1 MNFKQLISVGIITI
15 LLFSFILSIR
25 AEYSIRDEYIIDI
38 NASGDMELHLN
49 FSVSPINTYYSSNT
63 YYSRYNDWD
72 MYEGSETAINKAL
85 DNEIDNEYEFRYV
98 YSVYKLIL
106 WVFDPFIARIET
118 LEKQHLDDQERI
130 FRLEKR
136 IYLLEKDV
144 KNLTVS

>member
-1 MNFKQLISVGIITI
+1 MAIKLNRHNVVFVLVTFGLVLI
-15 LLFSFILSIR
+15 LLNNSI
-25 AEYSIRDEYIIDI
+25 ADDYLIDL
-38 NASGDMELHLN
+38 NSSGNMELHLN

-85 DNEIDNEYEFRYV
+85 DNKIDNEYEFRYV
-98 YSVYKLIL
+98 YSIYKLIL

-144 KNLTVS
+144 KNLTIS